1 MKGRILHRMEK
12 RVIIYR
18 IFRPCMPEYDTLELT
33 WHFHRESIL
42 NSQRIEHDFNEYES
56 LLRIMELFH

>member
-1 MKGRILHRMEK
+1 MKGRILHRVEK

-18 IFRPCMPEYDTLELT
+18 IFCPCMSEYDALELT
-33 WHFHRESIL
+33 WHFHSETIL